1 MFPVIYDFGPIN
13 IFGFQFDLV
22 IYSFGLMLVL
32 AFYSCYF
39 FLNYDLKLLGY
50 NEKLASDIIFWS
62 ALGGVVGAKLY
73 YLLENIDKVILD
85 PSSMIF
91 SGSGLVFLGG
101 LGGSTFAV
109 TVVLKFYNVPWLKF
123 ANIIAPLIF
132 LGYAIGRIGCFLV
145 GDDYGIPSKVPWAV
159 SFENGIP
166 PTTSDVFERYYPWV
180 NISGFEEGLLKVH
193 PTQIYEACICLILF
207 IIIWKFRQ
215 NPKIKSKL
223 FFLYLI
229 LAGIERFFIEFIRT
243 NEKYFLEIFSGAQ
256 IISFLLFAIGIY
268 YFLYYEFEEPA
279 EST

>member
-50 NEKLASDIIFWS
+50 DEKLASDIIFWS

-73 YLLENIDKVILD
+73 YLLENIDKVIID
-85 PSSMIF
+85 PSGMIF

-109 TVVLKFYNVPWLKF
+109 TIVLKFYNVSWLKF

-166 PTTSDVFERYYPWV
+166 PTTSDVFERYYPWI

-193 PTQIYEACICLILF
+193 PTQIYEACICLMLF

>member
-1 MFPVIYDFGPIN
+1 MANSQPE
-13 IFGFQFDLV
+13 
-22 IYSFGLMLVL
+22 
-32 AFYSCYF
+32 
-39 FLNYDLKLLGY
+39 FLITYGIPG
-50 NEKLASDIIFWS
+50 EKKS
-62 ALGGVVGAKLY
+62 
-73 YLLENIDKVILD
+73 
-85 PSSMIF
+85 
-91 SGSGLVFLGG
+91 
-101 LGGSTFAV
+101 
-109 TVVLKFYNVPWLKF
+109 
-123 ANIIAPLIF
+123 NIIAPLIF

-166 PTTSDVFERYYPWV
+166 PTTYDVFERYYPWI

-279 EST
+279 DST

>member
-1 MFPVIYDFGPIN
+1 
-13 IFGFQFDLV
+13 
-22 IYSFGLMLVL
+22 
-32 AFYSCYF
+32 
-39 FLNYDLKLLGY
+39 
-50 NEKLASDIIFWS
+50 
-62 ALGGVVGAKLY
+62 
-73 YLLENIDKVILD
+73 
-85 PSSMIF
+85 MI
-91 SGSGLVFLGG
+91 
-101 LGGSTFAV
+101 
-109 TVVLKFYNVPWLKF
+109 

-132 LGYAIGRIGCFLV
+132 LGYAIWRIGCFIV

-166 PTTSDVFERYYPWV
+166 PTTSDVFERYYPWI
-180 NISGFEEGLLKVH
+180 NISGCEEGLLKVH